1 LNNTDIERAVRGV
14 AAARAQMI
22 AGMRSPS
29 AIRSR
34 QGTPSGLNDDL
45 SVVLFGVGRPETLS
59 SLG

>member
-1 LNNTDIERAVRGV
+1 LDNTDIERAVRGV

-29 AIRSR
+29 VIRSR

-45 SVVLFGVGRPETLS
+45 SLFGVGRPETLS